1 MKRQLYIYSALFITL
16 ALNIPKL
23 FSLRENTPLSHLV
36 PFNLSE
42 VIFQTCLNLI
52 FCFII
57 FFISDTLKIT
67 KVFTHLVNLFV
78 FLIFFTIGISVQKNL
93 YGAGYFLPGRGL
105 GVKLILTIVLVLIE
119 VRIVDILRHARQK
132 ELENDRL
139 RNANLKAELNLLKA
153 QLQPHFFFNALSS
166 LSGVVREDPAK
177 AQYYINQLSRFFRYS
192 LQKEDT
198 GLVDLKEEISAVN
211 SYAALLKMRHEEGFQ
226 LVIDIPESEYHRRLP
241 HMSLQPL
248 VENALKHNKIPLLL
262 EITLQED
269 HLIVK
274 NNLQPV
280 HFPEPGTGIGLAN
293 LNERYKILLQQEI
306 SIDKTS
312 TAFIVKLPLQ

>member
-1 MKRQLYIYSALFITL
+1 MKRQLYIYSSLFITL

-23 FSLRENTPLSHLV
+23 FALRDNTPLSHFI

-42 VIFQTCLNLI
+42 IIFQTLLNLI
-52 FCFII
+52 FCFIV
-57 FFISDTLKIT
+57 FYTSDTFRIN
-67 KVFTHLVNLFV
+67 KVITHLVNLLVLLF
-78 FLIFFTIGISVQKNL
+78 FFTIGLTIQKNL

-105 GVKLILTIVLVLIE
+105 GIKLILTLILVLIE

-139 RNANLKAELNLLKA
+139 RNANLKAELNLLKG

-198 GLVDLKEEISAVN
+198 GLVDLQEEINAVN

-226 LVIDIPESEYHRRLP
+226 LIIDIPEEQHHRRLP

-248 VENALKHNKIPLLL
+248 VENALKHNKIPLQL
-262 EITLQED
+262 EISLQND
-269 HLIVK
+269 QLVIQ

-293 LNERYKILLQQEI
+293 LNERYKILLQKEI
-306 SIDKTS
+306 SIER
-312 TAFIVKLPLQ
+312 TATTFIVKLPLQ

>member
-1 MKRQLYIYSALFITL
+1 MRRQLYTYSSLFISL

-23 FSLRENTPLSHLV
+23 FALRENTPLSHLV

-42 VIFQTCLNLI
+42 VIFQTGFNLI
-52 FCFII
+52 FCLVI
-57 FFISDTLKIT
+57 FYTSDTFKIN
-67 KVFTHLVNLFV
+67 KVITHLLNLLV
-78 FLIFFTIGISVQKNL
+78 LLVFFTIGLSIQKNV

-105 GVKLILTIVLVLIE
+105 GIKLTLTLVLVLIE
-119 VRIVDILRHARQK
+119 LRIVDILRQSRFK

-139 RNANLKAELNLLKA
+139 RNAYLKAELSLLKG

-198 GLVDLKEEISAVN
+198 GLVNLKEEISAIN
-211 SYAALLKMRHEEGFQ
+211 AYAALLKMRHEEGFQ
-226 LVIDIPESEYHRRLP
+226 LVIDVPEEQLHRRLP

-262 EITLQED
+262 EITVQENE
-269 HLIVK
+269 LIVK

-280 HFPEPGTGIGLAN
+280 HFPEPGTGIGLSN

-306 SIDKTS
+306 SIEKTA

>member
-1 MKRQLYIYSALFITL
+1 MKRQLYIYSSFFITL

-23 FSLRENTPLSHLV
+23 FTLRENTPFSHFV

-42 VIFQTCLNLI
+42 VIFQTCFNLI
-52 FCFII
+52 FSLVI
-57 FFISDTLKIT
+57 FYISDTFKIN
-67 KVFTHLVNLFV
+67 KVVTHLLNILVLLF
-78 FLIFFTIGISVQKNL
+78 FFTIGLTVQKNL
-93 YGAGYFLPGRGL
+93 YGTGYFLPGRGL
-105 GVKLILTIVLVLIE
+105 GIKLTLTVILVLIE

-139 RNANLKAELNLLKA
+139 RNANLKAELSLLKG

-166 LSGVVREDPAK
+166 LSGVVREDPVK

-226 LVIDIPESEYHRRLP
+226 LVIDIPEDQYHHRLP

-262 EITLQED
+262 EISLKDNQ
-269 HLIVK
+269 LIVK

-306 SIDKTS
+306 SITNTG
-312 TAFIVKLPLQ
+312 TAFIVTLPLQ

>member
-1 MKRQLYIYSALFITL
+1 MKRQLYIYSSLFITL

-23 FSLRENTPLSHLV
+23 FYLRENTPLSHFV

-42 VIFQTCLNLI
+42 VIFQTCFNLI
-52 FCFII
+52 FCLVVFY
-57 FFISDTLKIT
+57 ISDTFKIN
-67 KVFTHLVNLFV
+67 KVVTHLLNLLV
-78 FLIFFTIGISVQKNL
+78 LLFFFAIGLTIQKNL

-105 GVKLILTIVLVLIE
+105 GIKLTLTLILVLIE
-119 VRIVDILRHARQK
+119 VRIVNIVRHSRQK

-139 RNANLKAELNLLKA
+139 RNANLKAELSLLKG

-211 SYAALLKMRHEEGFQ
+211 SYAALLQMRHEEGFQ
-226 LVIDIPESEYHRRLP
+226 LLIDIPEDQLHRRLP

-248 VENALKHNKIPLLL
+248 VENALKHNKIPVTLKVTFQDDQLI
-262 EITLQED
+262 IT
-269 HLIVK
+269 

-280 HFPEPGTGIGLAN
+280 HFPEPSTGIGLAN
-293 LNERYKILLQQEI
+293 LSERYKILLHKEI
-306 SIDKTS
+306 TIEKTA
-312 TAFIVKLPLQ
+312 TAFIVQLPLQ

>member
-1 MKRQLYIYSALFITL
+1 MRRQLYIYSSLFITL

-23 FSLRENTPLSHLV
+23 FTLRENTPISRFV

-42 VIFQTCLNLI
+42 VIFQTCFNLI
-52 FCFII
+52 FCLVI
-57 FFISDTLKIT
+57 FYISDTFKIN
-67 KVFTHLVNLFV
+67 KVITHLLNLLALV
-78 FLIFFTIGISVQKNL
+78 IFFTIGLSIQKHL

-105 GVKLILTIVLVLIE
+105 GIKFSLTLILVLIE
-119 VRIVDILRHARQK
+119 LRVVEIIRQSRFK

-139 RNANLKAELNLLKA
+139 RNAYLKAELSLLKG

-198 GLVDLKEEISAVN
+198 GLVHLKEEISAVN

-226 LVIDIPESEYHRRLP
+226 LNITIPEEQLQRRLP

-262 EITLQED
+262 EITYQKNE
-269 HLIVK
+269 LIVQ

-306 SIDKTS
+306 GIKKTDK
-312 TAFIVKLPLQ
+312 AFIVTLPLQ

>member
-1 MKRQLYIYSALFITL
+1 MKRQLYIYSSLFITL

-23 FSLRENTPLSHLV
+23 FTLRENTPLAHFV

-67 KVFTHLVNLFV
+67 KVFTHLVNLIV
-78 FLIFFTIGISVQKNL
+78 LMIFFTIGLTIQKNL

-105 GVKLILTIVLVLIE
+105 GIKLILTVILVLIE
-119 VRIVDILRHARQK
+119 VRIVDILRQARQK

-139 RNANLKAELNLLKA
+139 RNAHLKAELGLLKG

-226 LVIDIPESEYHRRLP
+226 LIIDIPEDQQHRRLP

-248 VENALKHNKIPLLL
+248 VENAVKHNKLPLVL
-262 EITLQED
+262 EISLQEKY
-269 HLIVK
+269 LIVK

-306 SIDKTS
+306 SINKTS

>member
-42 VIFQTCLNLI
+42 VIFQTILNLI
-52 FCFII
+52 FCLVI
-57 FFISDTLKIT
+57 FYISDTFKIN
-67 KVFTHLVNLFV
+67 KVITHLINLLALLF
-78 FLIFFTIGISVQKNL
+78 FFTIGLTIQKNL
-93 YGAGYFLPGRGL
+93 YGTGYFLPGRGL
-105 GVKLILTIVLVLIE
+105 GIKLMLTVILVLIE
-119 VRIVDILRHARQK
+119 VRIVNILRHARMK

-139 RNANLKAELNLLKA
+139 RNANLKAELSLLKA

-198 GLVDLKEEISAVN
+198 GLVDLRDEINAVN
-211 SYAALLKMRHEEGFQ
+211 AYAALLKMRHEEGFQ
-226 LVIDIPESEYHRRLP
+226 LIIDIPEDQQHRRLP

-248 VENALKHNKIPLLL
+248 VENALKHNKIPLVL
-262 EITLQED
+262 EITMHD
-269 HLIVK
+269 KHLIVK

-306 SIDKTS
+306 SIKKTS
-312 TAFIVKLPLQ
+312 NAFIVKLPLQ

>member
-1 MKRQLYIYSALFITL
+1 MKRQVYIYSALFITL

-23 FSLRENTPLSHLV
+23 FSLRENNPLSHFA

-42 VIFQTCLNLI
+42 VIFQTVLNLI
-52 FCFII
+52 FCLII
-57 FFISDTLKIT
+57 FYISDTFKIN
-67 KVFTHLVNLFV
+67 KVITHLVNLLVLLF
-78 FLIFFTIGISVQKNL
+78 FFTIGLSIQKNL

-105 GVKLILTIVLVLIE
+105 GVKLILTVILVLIE
-119 VRIVDILRHARQK
+119 VRIVDILRHARMK

-139 RNANLKAELNLLKA
+139 RNANLKAELSLLKG

-198 GLVDLKEEISAVN
+198 GLVDLKDEINAVN
-211 SYAALLKMRHEEGFQ
+211 AYAALLKMRHEEGFQ
-226 LVIDIPESEYHRRLP
+226 LIIDIPEDQQHRRLP
-241 HMSLQPL
+241 HMSFQPL
-248 VENALKHNKIPLLL
+248 VENALKHNKIPLVL
-262 EITLQED
+262 EIRLQD
-269 HLIVK
+269 NHVIVK

-306 SIDKTS
+306 SINKTN
-312 TAFIVKLPLQ
+312 TAFIVTLPLQ